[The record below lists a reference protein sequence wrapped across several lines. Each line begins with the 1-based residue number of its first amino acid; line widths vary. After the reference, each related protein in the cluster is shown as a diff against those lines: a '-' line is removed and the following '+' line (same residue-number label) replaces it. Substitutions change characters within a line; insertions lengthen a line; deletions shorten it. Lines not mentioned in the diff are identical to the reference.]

1 MTYRRHDQFVFIATL
16 LDRRAPIR
24 QEGNRKVN
32 NVRISPRTSQPF
44 HTEVLH
50 NERRQFR
57 IAAPYNKTRRRAL
70 RLIPRPIKRFA
81 AWMTQP
87 RLLVPLGL
95 VMLALTGMVAYYMVQ
110 FSQEIDARLQAGFF
124 DHSVGIFTAPF
135 KVSVGNRL
143 SLEELANYL
152 DSAGYQ
158 RNDLSG
164 TKGATRSYTINGNA
178 IDIHPDGAAREL
190 GVTPVRAE
198 VGKDGRVLAL
208 THAQSGERLKFA
220 FIEGEP
226 LACLRDG
233 DRRKQTAV
241 PFADIPAQLRDAV
254 MAIEDRRFFNH
265 SGIDWHGI
273 ARALWM
279 DLHHRGVVQGGS
291 TLTQQLIKNAFLTS
305 DRTLSR
311 KLKEAMMALILE
323 SRLSKEEIFTLY
335 CNNVYLGQ
343 SSTFAVHGFAQAA
356 KVYFDK
362 NLNELTLGESAF
374 LAGLV
379 HAPNR
384 YSTHRDTQPAVERR
398 NAVLEA
404 MIETGAIT
412 SDQAAEAR
420 RQPLQLKKQE
430 AREDY
435 GATYFIDYVE
445 RFLDDRYGARGESA
459 ERRVVTTMDPRL
471 QRAAHDA
478 VIKHT
483 ERLDRLVRR
492 PARKGEEAK
501 HVQAALVA
509 LDAHSGE
516 VLAMIGGRNYDESQL
531 NRATDAR
538 RQPGSTFKPFVYA
551 SALSNRY
558 YTAASLLSD
567 RPQTFTY
574 DGGRAE
580 YTPSNYH
587 GGFTNRDVTLREALA
602 HSMNVP
608 AVSLAMNIGL
618 GNVVE
623 TAESCGLDVP
633 RAYPSMALGTNEAT
647 PLEMAGAYTAFANG
661 GTALRPIPV
670 KSIRS
675 ASGGLSNIS
684 ATSGRAF
691 SPQVAYLMTSLMQS
705 VVDQGT
711 AARLRGY
718 GLQSALAGKTGTSND
733 GWFVGYTPNL
743 VCAVWVGYD
752 DNTDINMKASDTAL
766 PLWADFVKAAL
777 EIGPE
782 LGGDNFARPSGIV
795 EVEIDPT
802 TGLRATPECA
812 AQRTEIFIAGTEPIA
827 ECTHQSLL
835 AEAGSETLSPDD
847 LSAEDQ
853 AGSIIVEVCA
863 DSGMLAS
870 SACPRTLRRTFAWG
884 SEPSEICNVE
894 HQRQA
899 PYSDADDERAV
910 PDERPPL
917 FSENEMGSAPRPA
930 DRPRRPAPKPHWPQ
944 QNQ

>member
-1 MTYRRHDQFVFIATL
+1 MHDQHGHA
-16 LDRRAPIR
+16 
-24 QEGNRKVN
+24 
-32 NVRISPRTSQPF
+32 
-44 HTEVLH
+44 
-50 NERRQFR
+50 R
-57 IAAPYNKTRRRAL
+57 IAHAFSKAWERML
-70 RLIPRPIKRFA
+70 RLTPRPIKRFA

-87 RLLVPLGL
+87 RVLLPLGA
-95 VMLALTGMVAYYMVQ
+95 VMLVLIGIAAYYTVQ
-110 FSQEIDARLQAGFF
+110 FSDEIDARLQAGFF

-143 SLEELANYL
+143 SLDELANYL
-152 DSAGYQ
+152 DGAGYQ
-158 RNDLSG
+158 RSNPSAANG
-164 TKGATRSYTINGNA
+164 ETRSYTINGNA
-178 IDIHPDGAAREL
+178 IEIHPDPATAREL

-198 VGKDGRVLAL
+198 IDKDGRILAL
-208 THAQSGERLKFA
+208 TQAQSGERLKSA
-220 FIEGEP
+220 FIEGES

-233 DRRKQTAV
+233 DRRKQIAV
-241 PFADIPAQLRDAV
+241 QFADIPAQLRDAV
-254 MAIEDRRFFNH
+254 TAIEDRRFFTHN
-265 SGIDWHGI
+265 GIDWHGI

-279 DLHHRGVVQGGS
+279 DVQHRGVVQGGS

-305 DRTLSR
+305 DRTLNR

-323 SRLSKEEIFTLY
+323 SRLSKQDIFTLY

-374 LAGLV
+374 LAGLI

-384 YSTHRDTQPAVERR
+384 YSTYRDTEPATERR

-404 MIETGAIT
+404 MVDTGAIT
-412 SDQAAEAR
+412 SAEADAAR

-445 RFLDDRYGARGESA
+445 RFLDERYSSRGQAA

-478 VIKHT
+478 VIKNT
-483 ERLDRLVRR
+483 ERLDRVVRR
-492 PARKGEEAK
+492 PARKGDEAK

-608 AVSLAMNIGL
+608 AVALAMNVGL
-618 GNVVE
+618 GNVVA
-623 TAESCGLDVP
+623 TAKSCGLDVP

-647 PLEMAGAYTAFANG
+647 PLEMASAYTAFANG
-661 GTALRPIPV
+661 GTALRAVPV
-670 KSIRS
+670 KNIRS
-675 ASGGLSNIS
+675 ASGGLANIS
-684 ATSGRAF
+684 ATSARAF
-691 SPQVAYLMTSLMQS
+691 SPQVAYLMTSMMQS

-718 GLQSALAGKTGTSND
+718 GLPSALAGKTGTSND
-733 GWFVGYTPNL
+733 GWFVGYTPNF
-743 VCAVWVGYD
+743 VCAVWVGFD
-752 DNTDINMKASDTAL
+752 DNTDINMKASEVAL

-777 EIGPE
+777 EVRPE
-782 LGGDNFARPSGIV
+782 LGGDNFTRPSGII

-802 TGLRATPECA
+802 TGLRATPVCTER
-812 AQRTEIFIAGTEPIA
+812 RTELFIAGTEPVA
-827 ECTHQSLL
+827 DCLHESLVADASL
-835 AEAGSETLSPDD
+835 DALSPDAM
-847 LSAEDQ
+847 SEEDQ
-853 AGSIIVEVCA
+853 AGSITLEICA
-863 DSGMLAS
+863 DSGLLS
-870 SACPRTLRRTFAWG
+870 SSMCPRTLRRTFAWG
-884 SEPSEICNVE
+884 SEPSEICNGE

-899 PYSDADDERAV
+899 PHSDADEDRTV
-910 PDERPPL
+910 PDEPPPL
-917 FSENEMGSAPRPA
+917 TSDNEMRSGSRPT
-930 DRPRRPAPKPHWPQ
+930 DRSRRPSQNPNWPPQ
-944 QNQ
+944 H